1 MEKENQ
7 KLREENQR
15 IKDEIRNKL
24 VLEEE
29 VHDLKNRLMKFKD
42 QKAKF
47 SSVQVR
53 VKLKSG
59 RIRIQSVE
67 IFLILDASGP
77 S

>member
-42 QKAKF
+42 QEAKF

-67 IFLILDASGP
+67 IFRILDASGP